1 MVRLGL
7 LWKPV
12 VKGGTYPRGYF
23 RVRGVARSSKKVK
36 AVNKAFA
43 EAARACK
50 AEVEETTP
58 GKRLKAFNQCIKKKL
73 EGKTYS

>member
-23 RVRGVARSSKKVK
+23 RVRGVARSSEKVK
-36 AVNKAFA
+36 AVNRAFT
-43 EAARACK
+43 AAAKEC
-50 AEVEETTP
+50 AGLP
-58 GKRLKAFNQCIKKKL
+58 LKKFNQCIAEKL
-73 EGKTYS
+73 SGRKFGGGGGKE